1 MRRDWRVWAAS
12 QKVRKASQRAVLTA
26 LADQADATGACFATI
41 AELAE
46 ASACATR
53 TVQNKLN
60 ELEALGL
67 VRREIGGGWIAK
79 GIGRANGFQLAPGS
93 TDTREGGK
101 AVPDA

>member
-12 QKVRKASQRAVLTA
+12 QKVRSASQRAVLTA
-26 LADQADATGACFATI
+26 LADQADATGVCCPTI

-93 TDTREGGK
+93 NDSRERGK
-101 AVPDA
+101 AVGHA